1 MKNVVI
7 ISGHPD
13 LSRSVAN
20 RTILSEVAA
29 ALPEVQIRKLDQL
42 YPDYKVDVAAEQQ
55 ALLDADVI
63 VWQFPFSWYNLP
75 ALMKAWLDQV
85 FLWGFAFGSDTQLA
99 GKKFIIS
106 FTTGSAAESY
116 TKEGMMGHEIP
127 DYFAHFESTANICAL
142 DLQEIIYTPGMMSD
156 NTEQKAKEHAARLI
170 SAINTA

>member
-20 RTILSEVAA
+20 RTILSEVVA

-42 YPDYKVDVAAEQQ
+42 YPDYKIDVAAEQQ
-55 ALLDADVI
+55 ALLHADVI

-106 FTTGSAAESY
+106 FTAGSAAENY
-116 TKEGMMGHEIP
+116 TKEGIMGHEIP
-127 DYFAHFESTANICAL
+127 DYFAHFESTADICAL
-142 DLQEIIYTPGMMSD
+142 DLQELIYTTGMMGD
-156 NTEQKAKEHAARLI
+156 GTEQKAKEHAARLI
-170 SAINTA
+170 SAINAA